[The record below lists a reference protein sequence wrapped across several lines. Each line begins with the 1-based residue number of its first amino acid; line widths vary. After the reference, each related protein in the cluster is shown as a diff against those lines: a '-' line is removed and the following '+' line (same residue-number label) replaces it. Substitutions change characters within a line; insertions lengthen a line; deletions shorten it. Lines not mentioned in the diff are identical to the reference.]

1 MSETAQIVQLS
12 IFIIIVFILDREQN
26 RISHNM
32 EILDKQHQEIEHVC
46 HLITYDIMILHIK
59 CALTDLQLGNV
70 TYTTVFQMIR
80 DSNLPEDQV
89 KIFFSLLDEVAEAYN
104 ISKA

>member
-1 MSETAQIVQLS
+1 
-12 IFIIIVFILDREQN
+12 
-26 RISHNM
+26 
-32 EILDKQHQEIEHVC
+32 
-46 HLITYDIMILHIK
+46 MILHIK